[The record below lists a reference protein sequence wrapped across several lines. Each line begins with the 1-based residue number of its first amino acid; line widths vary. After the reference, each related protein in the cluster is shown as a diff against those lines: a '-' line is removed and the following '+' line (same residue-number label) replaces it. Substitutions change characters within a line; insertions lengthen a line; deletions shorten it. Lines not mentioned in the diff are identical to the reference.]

1 MKILKALLTTGIIA
15 VGLFSIG
22 YADYFVGDQGNEV
35 RMLQQRL
42 IKAGYDVTV
51 DGVYGQGTARA
62 VKLFQKNKK
71 LTVDGVVGDE
81 TYRELTGRTM
91 PTIKSGSKANGRHT
105 PVKVELKSKGNK
117 ENKKKESNKNH
128 LEHINWNKTYTLTGK
143 EQGIMNEAK
152 KYIGI
157 PYRFGGTDVNG
168 FDCSGFI
175 QYVFNRQGIKLPRSA
190 DEQYSKGKYVPIN
203 SLEPGDLVFF
213 STYTEGVSHSGIY
226 VGNGDFISATTS
238 KGIIVSDMKSGYW
251 FERYI
256 GAKRIL

>member
-1 MKILKALLTTGIIA
+1 M
-15 VGLFSIG
+15 
-22 YADYFVGDQGNEV
+22 
-35 RMLQQRL
+35 
-42 IKAGYDVTV
+42 
-51 DGVYGQGTARA
+51 
-62 VKLFQKNKK
+62 
-71 LTVDGVVGDE
+71 
-81 TYRELTGRTM
+81 
-91 PTIKSGSKANGRHT
+91 
-105 PVKVELKSKGNK
+105 
-117 ENKKKESNKNH
+117 
-128 LEHINWNKTYTLTGK
+128 TGK

>member
-1 MKILKALLTTGIIA
+1 
-15 VGLFSIG
+15 
-22 YADYFVGDQGNEV
+22 
-35 RMLQQRL
+35 
-42 IKAGYDVTV
+42 
-51 DGVYGQGTARA
+51 
-62 VKLFQKNKK
+62 
-71 LTVDGVVGDE
+71 
-81 TYRELTGRTM
+81 
-91 PTIKSGSKANGRHT
+91 
-105 PVKVELKSKGNK
+105 
-117 ENKKKESNKNH
+117 
-128 LEHINWNKTYTLTGK
+128 
-143 EQGIMNEAK
+143 MNEAK

>member
-1 MKILKALLTTGIIA
+1 MDVDLQRKNKKQLLKLQKLHQPRKRKI
-15 VGLFSIG
+15 
-22 YADYFVGDQGNEV
+22 
-35 RMLQQRL
+35 
-42 IKAGYDVTV
+42 
-51 DGVYGQGTARA
+51 
-62 VKLFQKNKK
+62 FQKNKK

-105 PVKVELKSKGNK
+105 PVKVESKSKGNK